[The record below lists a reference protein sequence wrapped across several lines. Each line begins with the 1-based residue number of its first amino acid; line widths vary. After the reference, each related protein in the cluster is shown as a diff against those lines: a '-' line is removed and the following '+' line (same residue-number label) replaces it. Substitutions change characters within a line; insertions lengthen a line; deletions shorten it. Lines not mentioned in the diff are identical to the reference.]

1 MPRIPHPFFNLILVS
16 VIAKFKSADAIVS
29 HNFPTWHKKSLVFIH
44 DFIYIEHP
52 EWFTLL
58 ERIYLSG
65 IRPLV
70 SIFAK
75 KVFTSSNTEKIRISK
90 YLHKPIY
97 LAPLGVRTSL
107 KEAIPQKPQISNVIQ
122 TPYILSVGR
131 DNPRKNLLTLI
142 DAYVLLANQENFP
155 SLIIVGEIESEHYLR
170 LIPISLRDKV
180 LILNQVTDNE
190 LSWLYRNCQI
200 FSFLSLD
207 EGFGLPVLEA
217 LYFNCTLLLSDIKVF
232 REISKGKAEFVNPMS
247 STEVSSGIIR
257 VLADGNPKL
266 GYLPKEI
273 FAWTQ
278 SIEKIR
284 SEIIEP

>member
-1 MPRIPHPFFNLILVS
+1 M
-16 VIAKFKSADAIVS
+16 
-29 HNFPTWHKKSLVFIH
+29 
-44 DFIYIEHP
+44 
-52 EWFTLL
+52 
-58 ERIYLSG
+58 
-65 IRPLV
+65 
-70 SIFAK
+70 
-75 KVFTSSNTEKIRISK
+75 
-90 YLHKPIY
+90 
-97 LAPLGVRTSL
+97 
-107 KEAIPQKPQISNVIQ
+107 
-122 TPYILSVGR
+122 
-131 DNPRKNLLTLI
+131 
-142 DAYVLLANQENFP
+142 LLANQENFP